1 MNEDKAFQTAD
12 KIYWD
17 LLDTLGGDL
26 FNKCVVNDPETDGTK
41 NTELGSELF
50 ETILNTLTED
60 EDIEL
65 TYNQDHK
72 EEHQESEEE

>member
-1 MNEDKAFQTAD
+1 MTEDKAFQTAD

-50 ETILNTLTED
+50 ETILSTLTDD

-65 TYNQDHK
+65 TYNEEHK
-72 EEHQESEEE
+72 ESEADNE

>member
-26 FNKCVVNDPETDGTK
+26 FNKCVVNDLDTDGTK
-41 NTELGSELF
+41 NTELGTELF
-50 ETILNTLTED
+50 ETILSALTED
-60 EDIEL
+60 K
-65 TYNQDHK
+65 Q
-72 EEHQESEEE
+72 

>member
-1 MNEDKAFQTAD
+1 MTEDKAFQTAD

-50 ETILNTLTED
+50 ETILNTLTDD
-60 EDIEL
+60 EEIEL
-65 TYNQDHK
+65 TYNEEQK
-72 EEHQESEEE
+72 ENEVNND

>member
-1 MNEDKAFQTAD
+1 MTEDKAFQTAD

-50 ETILNTLTED
+50 ETILSTLSDD

-65 TYNQDHK
+65 TYNEEHK
-72 EEHQESEEE
+72 ESEDNNE